1 MKINLTN
8 GVSFGAVI
16 TVTEQMVSD
25 TKVTVEFVGAS
36 DEPVFYDL
44 AFSVMILRA
53 GVVQGGGTLTVT
65 GSTLEIADGGD
76 YTLTANDVIH
86 IIAQRAIVV
95 E

>member
-8 GVSFGAVI
+8 GVSFGAI
-16 TVTEQMVSD
+16 IKVTEQMVTD

-44 AFSVMILRA
+44 AFLVMILRA
-53 GVVQGGGTLTVT
+53 GVVQGGGTLTVS
-65 GSTLEIADGGD
+65 GSTLEIADGGS
-76 YTLTANDVIH
+76 YTLTADDTIH
-86 IIAQRAIVV
+86 IIAQRAVVV